1 MAALSLSGSSDAPLP
16 ELFHCQVVCLD
27 HATHFR
33 LQFHPQFTNALKRQ
47 CQLYSCLVTYE
58 SNANHWI
65 HWSVQKFHSAVSILP
80 TSFLPPKTKP
90 SQQRRHRHIHRPVWR
105 GIYLHCANSFDRVKD
120 DAWVYSVYLHSAN
133 SFDRVN
139 DDAQVSTFTMQMALT
154 GSMMMPKSTAHT
166 FTVQTA
172 LTGSMAMPKHI
183 PSQCKWLWQGQ
194 QRCPSLQCINFTV
207 QTALTGSMAM
217 PKHIPSQCKWLWQGQ
232 QRCPSLQCITL
243 QYKQLWQGQWRCPS
257 TYLHSANGFDRV
269 NNDAQVYSA
278 YLHSTNSFDR
288 VNGDAQAHTFTVQMA
303 LTGSTTMPKS
313 TVHNFT
319 VQTALTWSTM
329 MPKHILSQCKRLW
342 QGQQWCPSLQCITS
356 QCKQLWQD
364 HWWCPSTYLHSANG
378 FDRVNDDA
386 QAHTFTV
393 QTALTGSM
401 SMPKHIPSQ
410 SKQLWQGRCQCP
422 STYLHSANSFDRIND
437 DAVFLQLPF
446 VDLEVTLVSN
456 ALPQFIVVV

>member
-1 MAALSLSGSSDAPLP
+1 MAALSLSGNSDAPLP

-27 HATHFR
+27 HTTHFR
-33 LQFHPQFTNALKRQ
+33 LQFHPQFTNVLKRQ

-105 GIYLHCANSFDRVKD
+105 GIYLHCANSSDRVKD

-154 GSMMMPKSTAHT
+154 GSMMMPKSLPSQCKWLWQGQWWCPSLYLHNANGFDRVNDDAQVSTVTMQMALTGSMMMPKSTAHT

-172 LTGSMAMPKHI
+172 LTGSMVMPKHI

-194 QRCPSLQCINFTV
+194 Q
-207 QTALTGSMAM
+207 
-217 PKHIPSQCKWLWQGQ
+217 W
-232 QRCPSLQCITL
+232 CPSLQCITS

-278 YLHSTNSFDR
+278 
-288 VNGDAQAHTFTVQMA
+288 
-303 LTGSTTMPKS
+303 
-313 TVHNFT
+313 
-319 VQTALTWSTM
+319 
-329 MPKHILSQCKRLW
+329 
-342 QGQQWCPSLQCITS
+342 
-356 QCKQLWQD
+356 
-364 HWWCPSTYLHSANG
+364 
-378 FDRVNDDA
+378 
-386 QAHTFTV
+386 
-393 QTALTGSM
+393 
-401 SMPKHIPSQ
+401 
-410 SKQLWQGRCQCP
+410 
-422 STYLHSANSFDRIND
+422 
-437 DAVFLQLPF
+437 
-446 VDLEVTLVSN
+446 
-456 ALPQFIVVV
+456 